1 LISIILRVV
10 AILLSIAFVTLFER
24 HVLGIRQSRLG
35 PNRVSIMGLVQ
46 PLLDGIKLLSKE
58 GVMPMSS
65 NILLYIG
72 APLISFVII
81 MLEWFTIPPVYPFLS
96 FQ

>member
-1 LISIILRVV
+1 M
-10 AILLSIAFVTLFER
+10 
-24 HVLGIRQSRLG
+24 LGITQSRLG

-46 PLLDGIKLLSKE
+46 PLLDGIKLLRKE
-58 GVMPMSS
+58 GVIPRRR

-72 APLISFVII
+72 APLISFII
-81 MLEWFTIPPVYPFLS
+81 IILEWFTLPPIYPFLS